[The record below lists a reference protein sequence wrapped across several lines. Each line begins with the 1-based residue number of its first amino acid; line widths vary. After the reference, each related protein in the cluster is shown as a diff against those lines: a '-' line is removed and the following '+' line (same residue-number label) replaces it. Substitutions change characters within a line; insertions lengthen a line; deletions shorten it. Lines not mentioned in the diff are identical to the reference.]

1 MNQYM
6 EAAMQEAAQCWCDDE
21 TSSKQMDHVL
31 AEAFA
36 KRLAVWMESTMQMAR
51 NAAFYCS
58 LLDQCAEHLGRE
70 AYTADDGTVMGEPVR
85 LKIPEL
91 VAERCASGAPQI
103 YRGSGSKPT
112 TRKGR
117 R

>member
-6 EAAMQEAAQCWCDDE
+6 EEALQEAAQCWCDDE
-21 TSSKQMDHVL
+21 TSGKQMDPAL

-36 KRLAVWMESTMQMAR
+36 KRLAVWMESAMQMAR

-58 LLDQCAEHLGRE
+58 LLDQCAEYLGRE
-70 AYTADDGTVMGEPVR
+70 AYTADDGTVMSTPVR

-91 VAERCASGAPQI
+91 VAELAAAKQ
-103 YRGSGSKPT
+103 RGVDQ
-112 TRKGR
+112 
-117 R
+117 